1 MDSVKIGLAGAGT
14 VGGGV
19 CRVLNRNQ
27 EQISARAGARIEV
40 KYVTCRHPENRS
52 DLVPLVGSLGIDW
65 HEIVEDPEIAIAVE
79 AMGGIEPARS
89 FILAAIDAGKHVVTA
104 NKALLA
110 QHGDEIFDAAAKK
123 GVIVA
128 FEASVAGGIPIIKAM
143 RESLVANRIQS
154 VVGIINGTSN
164 FILTSMRKEKI
175 SFAEALSKAQKLGYA
190 EADPSFLS
198 SIAFGG
204 PIWFDKTYIEGIRD
218 LQNVDIE
225 FADQLGYRV
234 KLLGI
239 TKRRGTGI
247 ELRVHPTLVP
257 ERRLLAHVGGVT
269 NAVEVKGDAV
279 GSTLYYGPGA
289 GSEPTASAMIA
300 DIVDVVRM
308 IGVSSNH
315 QVPVLG
321 YKRKIENVDV
331 LPMGETVCSYYLRI
345 GVTDSPGTLADVSRV
360 FADMGISIESLIQ
373 KEAVAGQGSTSIV
386 LMTHTA
392 WEAAVQ
398 EAIRRIEALDCVTGK
413 IVLLRK
419 EELN

>member
-1 MDSVKIGLAGAGT
+1 M
-14 VGGGV
+14 
-19 CRVLNRNQ
+19 
-27 EQISARAGARIEV
+27 
-40 KYVTCRHPENRS
+40 
-52 DLVPLVGSLGIDW
+52 PLVGSIGLDW
-65 HEIVEDPEIAIAVE
+65 KEIVEDPEIAIAVE
-79 AMGGIEPARS
+79 AMGGIEPAKS
-89 FILAAIDAGKHVVTA
+89 FILAAIEAGKHVVTA

-110 QHGDEIFDAAAKK
+110 LHGDEIFDAAAKK

-164 FILTSMRKEKI
+164 FILTSMRKEHI
-175 SFAEALSKAQKLGYA
+175 TFEQALAKAQELGYA
-190 EADPSFLS
+190 EADPSFDVDGIDAAHKISILS

-204 PIWFDKTYIEGIRD
+204 PISFDKAYIEGIRG
-218 LQNVDIE
+218 LQPQDIE

-247 ELRVHPTLVP
+247 ELRVHPALVP

-269 NAVEVKGDAV
+269 NAVNVKGDAV

-308 IGVSSNH
+308 IGVSSTH

-321 YKRKIENVDV
+321 YKRQVSSVDI

-345 GVTDSPGTLADVSRV
+345 GVTDSPGTLAEVSRV

-373 KEAVAGQGSTSIV
+373 KEAGLGSSSTSIV

-392 WEAAVQ
+392 REEAVQ
-398 EAIRRIEALDCVTGK
+398 EAIKRIEALDCVTGK

-419 EELN
+419 EELH